1 MKGANV
7 NIIFYLRKKPCTIMR
22 PHGILEAVRNL
33 FLFPLTFPLISELFF
48 VNFFVKNF
56 FLLILLIYFFM
67 LIKVS
72 LYANDNQKNK
82 LIKVYHQPLIGM

>member
-56 FLLILLIYFFM
+56 FFVNFVNLL
-67 LIKVS
+67 
-72 LYANDNQKNK
+72 LYANQSVF
-82 LIKVYHQPLIGM
+82 IC